1 MEALPTELRRELIKR
16 VFPDLRYG
24 GDPDIERYFEFRRGG
39 RLGEAL
45 GLYNG
50 PLRARYPDDQSR
62 ILLLR
67 LYRENDPRW
76 KELQDSLILK
86 LAGRIAASIER
97 NIDLLVEPIAA
108 ARLSNAFRALSAVES
123 VLRVVPVAGS
133 EAGSSRSEA
142 TRSDEVLAFLD
153 RYVSLSRLL
162 RYRAGEMEKARELVG
177 EYLAMAR
184 ADTPAEYDFIARSKA
199 IEEKRREEE
208 RRKAASRP
216 GAGRE
221 GGREAPS
228 VDFIERSGRLEEAK
242 RLAAKDKR
250 RYFDLSRIEFSAVDR
265 ARIEIPANIQR
276 REDKVLAFCWKYWEL
291 VADPG
296 FGRLV
301 FLYSKKYGTPHYA
314 IFRTVQLGRM
324 RRSTDDEILTAVSA
338 ILSTSYSYS
347 VSGDLY
353 MQAAWRRLKAGV
365 EAEKAEI
372 AGASR
377 DREELIRSR
386 VRAESEA
393 ASRRAVLHSPSA
405 AEERAEALRKA
416 AAAAEA
422 RPAPVARTTP
432 ETRSVDTTEVAGRRV
447 LEPRDEERRTPQL
460 SSEPGLRLTS
470 RLERD
475 TSRDEATIRSRAA
488 APAPTTPAPE
498 PVTRAQ
504 RPASQGQPER
514 RTSEPA
520 PRAEAPRTETPK
532 SALRPVEK
540 SRKTPGLDTVRLR
553 PPESAVERL
562 SARTGSISDRIKK
575 LSGKAYDVYQQIFF
589 QGVRNDIHR
598 CLVANRTHAFR
609 LFDESANE
617 AEDIIYAFMQEHYTD
632 PFMNWEGSDERAS
645 VEALGFALPSLDPII
660 EAWFRRL

>member
-76 KELQDSLILK
+76 KDLQDRLILK
-86 LAGRIAASIER
+86 LAGRIAAAITR

-123 VLRVVPVAGS
+123 VLRVVPPADGDDPGS
-133 EAGSSRSEA
+133 GRSDA
-142 TRSDEVLAFLD
+142 RRSDEVLSFLD
-153 RYVSLSRLL
+153 RYVSLARLL
-162 RYRAGEMEKARELVG
+162 RYRSGEMEKARELVG

-184 ADTPAEYDFIARSKA
+184 SDAPAEYDFIARSKA
-199 IEEKRREEE
+199 IEERRREAE
-208 RRKAASRP
+208 RLKAAQRAP
-216 GAGRE
+216 GRGE
-221 GGREAPS
+221 GREAGP
-228 VDFIERSGRLEEAK
+228 VDFAARSGQLEAAR
-242 RLAAKDKR
+242 RLAEKDRK
-250 RYFDLSRIEFSAVDR
+250 RYFDLSRIEFSPVDR
-265 ARIEIPANIQR
+265 ARIEIPANIER
-276 REDKVLAFCWKYWEL
+276 REDKVLAYCWKYWEL
-291 VADPG
+291 AADPG

-353 MQAAWRRLKAGV
+353 MQAAWRRLKARV

-372 AGASR
+372 AGASK

-393 ASRRAVLHSPSA
+393 ASRRAVLRSPSA

-416 AAAAEA
+416 AATAAET
-422 RPAPVARTTP
+422 RPSPVARTTP
-432 ETRSVDTTEVAGRRV
+432 ETRSVDTTEVAGRRAI
-447 LEPRDEERRTPQL
+447 EPRDGERRTPQAV
-460 SSEPGLRLTS
+460 SAPGLRLTS

-475 TSRDEATIRSRAA
+475 PSRDDATIRSRAA
-488 APAPTTPAPE
+488 APEPAPE
-498 PVTRAQ
+498 PITRRA
-504 RPASQGQPER
+504 RPAEPPRPES
-514 RTSEPA
+514 TVPEAA
-520 PRAEAPRTETPK
+520 PRAETPRT
-532 SALRPVEK
+532 ALRQVGK
-540 SRKTPGLDTVRLR
+540 TKRTPGLDTVRLR

-562 SARTGSISDRIKK
+562 TARTGSISDRIKK

-617 AEDIIYAFMQEHYTD
+617 AEDIIFAFMEEHYTD

>member
-1 MEALPTELRRELIKR
+1 MEALPTKLRRELIKR

-24 GDPDIERYFEFRRGG
+24 GDPDIERYFEFRREG

-76 KELQDSLILK
+76 QELQDRLILK
-86 LAGRIAASIER
+86 LAGRIAASISR
-97 NIDLLVEPIAA
+97 NIDLLVEPIAS

-123 VLRVVPVAGS
+123 VLRVVPAAGADDS
-133 EAGSSRSEA
+133 GPGRSDA
-142 TRSDEVLAFLD
+142 KRSDEVLSFLD
-153 RYVSLSRLL
+153 RYVSLARLL

-184 ADTPAEYDFIARSKA
+184 TDTPAEYDFIARSKA
-199 IEEKRREEE
+199 IEEKRREAE
-208 RRKAASRP
+208 RLKAAQRA
-216 GAGRE
+216 AGRE
-221 GGREAPS
+221 GGRESAP
-228 VDFIERSGRLEEAK
+228 VDFAARSGRIEEAR
-242 RLAAKDKR
+242 RLAERDRK

-265 ARIEIPANIQR
+265 ARIELPANIER

-314 IFRTVQLGRM
+314 IFRTVQLGRS

-353 MQAAWRRLKAGV
+353 MQAAWRRLKARV

-393 ASRRAVLHSPSA
+393 ASRRAVLRSPSA

-416 AAAAEA
+416 AEAAQPA
-422 RPAPVARTTP
+422 APVARTTP
-432 ETRSVDTTEVAGRRV
+432 ETRRVETTEVAGRQAN
-447 LEPRDEERRTPQL
+447 EPRGGERRTPQP
-460 SSEPGLRLTS
+460 SSESGLRLTS

-475 TSRDEATIRSRAA
+475 TSRDDATIRSRAA
-488 APAPTTPAPE
+488 APAPATPATPATLE
-498 PVTRAQ
+498 PITRRA
-504 RPASQGQPER
+504 RPAEPAQPER
-514 RTSEPA
+514 AAPEPA
-520 PRAEAPRTETPK
+520 PRPEPPHT
-532 SALRPVEK
+532 ALRQVGRTK
-540 SRKTPGLDTVRLR
+540 KAPGLDTVRLR

-562 SARTGSISDRIKK
+562 TARTGSISDRIKK

-617 AEDIIYAFMQEHYTD
+617 AEDIIFAFMEEHYTD